1 MSAER
6 SVPKLA
12 SLLTAVAKAPKLA
25 RIAELAASSDRPVD
39 VVAVPG
45 ARPLAL
51 AQAATNARG
60 PVLAITATSREAEEL
75 AESLASYIA
84 EEDIALY
91 PAWETLPHERLSP
104 RSDTVGAR
112 LELLHRIHAGDVPR
126 VIVTP
131 VRGAL
136 QPQLKGLGER
146 EPVQLR
152 RGDETDLTDLA
163 AHLVDLAYERV
174 DLVEKRGEFAVRGGI
189 LDVFPPT
196 AQHPLRLEFFGDEVD
211 SIREF
216 SVADQRS
223 LDEAPELR
231 AVACRELLLTDEVRE
246 KAAVLGD
253 TYPGLAEMC
262 AKLAQGIPVE
272 GMESLLPA
280 LAGPDELQLF
290 QEVLPG
296 DALVVA
302 IEPERIRSRALDLV
316 ATSNEFLDAS
326 WAAAAAGAE
335 APVDLGAG
343 TFHDLAEARTAALA
357 KGQRWW
363 TISPF
368 AVAPE
373 EDAIAAELA
382 AITGEPLHYGSV
394 SPDDAVTVDLGV
406 TETPRYHGNTPQLVA
421 DMQAWTREGRA
432 VAVVYPALGGA
443 ERAAEQLKAEGI
455 GAHLEA
461 APQEFR
467 SGEVVACTG
476 TLTLGFVDPASGL
489 VVVTAADIAGGKA
502 LAAQKPRKGKA
513 AKRRGMVN
521 PLELSPGDFVV
532 HDAHGV
538 GKYVEM
544 VRRAIGGAEREYL
557 VIEYAASKRGQPG
570 DRLFV
575 PTDSLDQLTRY
586 VGGEQPTVHK
596 LGGADWQ
603 KTKRRARKAVR
614 EIAAE
619 LIQLYAA
626 RQAAEGHAFSPDTP
640 WQRELEDAFPY
651 IETPDQMSA
660 IMDTKADM
668 EARVPMD
675 RLVMGDVGYGK
686 TEVAVRAAFKAVQDG
701 KQVAVLVP
709 TTLLASQHYGTFVER
724 MGQFPV
730 KIKQLSRFQSTRE
743 AAEIQKGIAAGEID
757 ILVGTHRLLQA
768 ETRFKDL
775 GLIIVDEEQRFG
787 VEHKEKLK
795 ALRAAVDVLTMS
807 ATPIPRTLEM
817 AVTGIREM
825 STIATPPEERHPVLT
840 YVGAWEARQVAAAIH
855 RELLRDG
862 QVFYL
867 HNRVESIDRAATK
880 LRELVPEARIA
891 VAHGKMGEGQLE
903 KIMQGFWEGEYDV
916 LVSTTI
922 IESGID
928 IPNANTL
935 IVERADLLGLSQ
947 LHQIRGRVGR
957 SRDRAYA
964 YFLYPPEQTLS
975 ETAHERLATI
985 AQHSE
990 LGAGMYVA
998 MKDLEIRGAGN
1009 LLGAEQSGH
1018 IADVGFD
1025 LYLRMVGEA
1034 VASFKG
1040 GTEEPPA
1047 PVKVELPLDANIP
1060 FDYVEVER
1068 LRLEMYRK
1076 ISEVH
1081 TEAELDEVREEMEDR
1096 YGPAPDQVQT
1106 LFHLARFRLLARAHG
1121 LTDIGLQGKNLRF
1134 STVEL
1139 PDSKQLRLGRHYPDA
1154 HYKEP
1159 AGLISVPRPTT
1170 SRIGGKP
1177 LEGLALL
1184 QWCADLVKDI
1194 IPEAA

>member
-1 MSAER
+1 MSQLSRLLDAA
-6 SVPKLA
+6 SVSPKLTR
-12 SLLTAVAKAPKLA
+12 L
-25 RIAELAASSDRPVD
+25 AELAADSERPVD
-39 VVAVPG
+39 VIAVPG
-45 ARPLAL
+45 ARPLVL
-51 AQAATNARG
+51 AEAARHAPG
-60 PVLAITATSREAEEL
+60 PVLAVTATSREAEEL
-75 AESLASYIA
+75 VESLASFIP

-112 LELLHRIHAGDVPR
+112 LELLRRIHTGDVPR
-126 VIVTP
+126 LIVTP

-136 QPQLKGLGER
+136 QPQRRGLGSL
-146 EPVQLR
+146 EPVHLR
-152 RGDETDLTDLA
+152 RGDETDLHELA
-163 AHLVDLAYERV
+163 ERLLGLAYTRV

-211 SIREF
+211 AIREF

-223 LDEAPELR
+223 LDPAEELR
-231 AVACRELLLTDEVRE
+231 ATACRELLLTDDVRA
-246 KAAVLGD
+246 KAAELAA
-253 TYPGLAEMC
+253 THPGIAEMC
-262 AKLAQGIPVE
+262 AKLAEGIPAE
-272 GMESLLPA
+272 GMESLMPA
-280 LAGPDELQLF
+280 LVGPENLELLN
-290 QEVLPG
+290 ETLPP

-302 IEPERIRSRALDLV
+302 IEPERIRARATDLV
-316 ATSNEFLDAS
+316 ATSNEFLEAS

-343 TFHDLAEARTAALA
+343 IFRDLAEARTAALDA
-357 KGQRWW
+357 GQRWW
-363 TISPF
+363 TVSPF
-368 AVAPE
+368 AAAPE
-373 EDAIAAELA
+373 EDELAAELA
-382 AITGEPLHYGSV
+382 AITGEGPGGDV
-394 SPDDAVTVDLGV
+394 ADDAITVDLGV
-406 TETPRYHGNTPQLVA
+406 AEAPRYHGDAARLTA
-421 DMQAWTREGRA
+421 DIKTWTQAGRA

-443 ERAAEQLKAEGI
+443 ERAAEQLRGAGV
-455 GAHLEA
+455 GAHATA
-461 APQEFR
+461 APEAFAP
-467 SGEVVACTG
+467 GEVTVCVG
-476 TLTLGFVDPASGL
+476 TLAVGFVDEAAGL
-489 VVVTAADIAGGKA
+489 AVVTAADIAGGKA
-502 LAAQKPRKGKA
+502 LAAQRPRKGKA
-513 AKRRGMVN
+513 AKRRGTVN
-521 PLELSPGDFVV
+521 PLELAPGDYVV
-532 HDAHGV
+532 HDSHGV
-538 GKYVEM
+538 GKYIEM
-544 VRRAIGGAEREYL
+544 VRRNIGGAEREYL

-596 LGGADWQ
+596 LGGTDWQ

-626 RQAAEGHAFSPDTP
+626 RQAAEGHAFAPDTP
-640 WQRELEDAFPY
+640 WQREMEDAFPY

-660 IMDTKADM
+660 IVDTKADM
-668 EARVPMD
+668 ESRVPMD

-709 TTLLASQHYGTFVER
+709 TTLLASQHYTTFVER

-730 KIKQLSRFQSTRE
+730 RIKQLSRFQSARE
-743 AAEIQKGIAAGEID
+743 AAEIQRGIANGEVD

-768 ETRFKDL
+768 ETRFQDL

-795 ALRAAVDVLTMS
+795 ALRTAVDVLTMS

-840 YVGAWEARQVAAAIH
+840 YVGAWEAKQVAAAVR

-867 HNRVESIDRAATK
+867 HNRVESIDRAATR
-880 LRELVPEARIA
+880 LRELVPEARVA
-891 VAHGKMGEGQLE
+891 VAHGKMGESQLE
-903 KIMQGFWEGEYDV
+903 KIMQGFWEGEFDV

-935 IVERADLLGLSQ
+935 VVERADLLGLSQ

-964 YFLYPPEQTLS
+964 YFLYPPEQPLS

-1034 VASFKG
+1034 VTAFKG
-1040 GTEEPPA
+1040 GGEEPPS
-1047 PVKVELPLDANIP
+1047 PVKVELPLDANVP
-1060 FDYVEVER
+1060 VDYIEVER

-1076 ISEVH
+1076 VSEVRD
-1081 TEAELDEVREEMEDR
+1081 ESELDEVREEMEDR
-1096 YGPAPDQVQT
+1096 YGTAPEQVQT
-1106 LFHLARFRLLARAHG
+1106 LFHLARFRLLARRHG
-1121 LTDIGLQGKNLRF
+1121 LADVTLQGKNLRF

-1139 PDSKQLRLGRHYPDA
+1139 PDSRQMRLRRHYPDA
-1154 HYKEP
+1154 HYKAQ

-1177 LEGLALL
+1177 IEGLALL
-1184 QWCADLVKDI
+1184 QWCADLITDI
-1194 IPEAA
+1194 VPATQEAKHV

>member
-1 MSAER
+1 MSEGKAA
-6 SVPKLA
+6 SKLT
-12 SLLTAVAKAPKLA
+12 SLLDAASASAKLA
-25 RIAELAASSDRPVD
+25 RVAELARASDRAVD
-39 VVAVPG
+39 VIAVPG

-51 AQAATNARG
+51 AQAARHAPG
-60 PVLAITATSREAEEL
+60 PLLAVTATSREAEEL
-75 AESLASYIA
+75 AEALASFIP
-84 EEDIALY
+84 EDDIALY

-104 RSDTVGAR
+104 RSDTVGTR
-112 LELLHRIHAGDVPR
+112 LELLHRIHGGDVPR

-136 QPQLKGLGER
+136 QPQLKGLGAL
-146 EPVQLR
+146 EPIHLR
-152 RGDETDLTDLA
+152 RGDETDLPELSER
-163 AHLVDLAYERV
+163 LLGLAYERV

-211 SIREF
+211 AIREF

-223 LDEAPELR
+223 LDPADELR
-231 AVACRELLLTDEVRE
+231 ATACRELLLTDDVRA
-246 KAAVLGD
+246 KAAALAD
-253 TYPGLAEMC
+253 SHPGIAEMC
-262 AKLAQGIPVE
+262 AKLAEGIPVE
-272 GMESLLPA
+272 GMESLMPSLVGPENLELFSETLPA
-280 LAGPDELQLF
+280 
-290 QEVLPG
+290 

-302 IEPERIRSRALDLV
+302 IEPERIRTRATDLV
-316 ATSNEFLDAS
+316 ATSNEFLEAS
-326 WAAAAAGAE
+326 WAAAAAGAQ

-343 TFHDLAEARTAALA
+343 IFRDLADARTVALGA
-357 KGQRWW
+357 GQRWW
-363 TISPF
+363 TVSPF
-368 AVAPE
+368 AAAPE
-373 EDAIAAELA
+373 EDALAAELA
-382 AITGEPLHYGSV
+382 AITGEGPSGDV
-394 SPDDAVTVDLGV
+394 ADDSITIDLGI
-406 TETPRYHGNTPQLVA
+406 TEAPRYHGDAAKLTA
-421 DMQAWTREGRA
+421 DMKAWTQSGRA

-443 ERAAEQLKAEGI
+443 ERAAEQLRGAGV
-455 GAHLEA
+455 GAHLAASPASFAPGEVTACVGTLAVGFIDEA
-461 APQEFR
+461 A
-467 SGEVVACTG
+467 
-476 TLTLGFVDPASGL
+476 GL
-489 VVVTAADIAGGKA
+489 VAVTAADIAGGKA
-502 LAAQKPRKGKA
+502 LAAQRPRKGKA
-513 AKRRGMVN
+513 VGRRGTIN
-521 PLELSPGDFVV
+521 PLELSPGDYVV
-532 HDAHGV
+532 HDSHGV
-538 GKYVEM
+538 GKYLEM
-544 VRRAIGGAEREYL
+544 VRRSIGGAEREYL

-586 VGGEQPTVHK
+586 VGGEQPSVHK
-596 LGGADWQ
+596 LGGTDWQ

-626 RQAAEGHAFSPDTP
+626 RQAAEGHAFAPDTP
-640 WQRELEDAFPY
+640 WQREMEDAFPY

-660 IMDTKADM
+660 IVDTKADM

-709 TTLLASQHYGTFVER
+709 TTLLASQHYTTFIER
-724 MGQFPV
+724 MAQFPV
-730 KIKQLSRFQSTRE
+730 RIKQLSRFQSARE
-743 AAEIQKGIAAGEID
+743 AAEIQKGIANGDVD

-795 ALRAAVDVLTMS
+795 ALRTAVDVLTMS

-840 YVGAWEARQVAAAIH
+840 YVGAWESKQVAAAVR

-867 HNRVESIDRAATK
+867 HNRVESIDRAATR
-880 LRELVPEARIA
+880 LRELVPEARVA

-903 KIMQGFWEGEYDV
+903 KIMQGFWEGEFDV

-964 YFLYPPEQTLS
+964 YFLYPSEQPLS

-1034 VASFKG
+1034 VTAFKG
-1040 GTEEPPA
+1040 GGEEPPA
-1047 PVKVELPLDANIP
+1047 PVKVELPLDANVP
-1060 FDYVEVER
+1060 VDYIEVER

-1081 TEAELDEVREEMEDR
+1081 DEAELEEVREEMEDR
-1096 YGPAPDQVQT
+1096 YGPAPEQVQT

-1121 LTDIGLQGKNLRF
+1121 LTDITLQGKNLRF

-1139 PDSKQLRLGRHYPDA
+1139 PDSKQMRLRRHYPEA
-1154 HYKEP
+1154 HYKAQ

-1177 LEGLALL
+1177 IEGLALL
-1184 QWCADLVKDI
+1184 QWCADLITDTV
-1194 IPEAA
+1194 PEAA